1 MFAIEMKK
9 LLKEIQFYSP
19 FRRNF
24 FPKYGYNFTVP
35 QLCFLCESLGKTRD
49 VPGSVIEIGCHNGA
63 TTVLFNR
70 LMDDLGM
77 LKDYYAIDTFSGFT
91 REDVDFEVEHRGK
104 RGDLFAGAFE
114 VNNKRWFDGTMQQ
127 NNISRVESIQAD
139 VNNLDMAIHAP
150 YSFAL
155 LDVDLYKP
163 TKKCLAEIY
172 AAMSPKGIIIVDD
185 CNEADVRW
193 DGADQAYK
201 EFAAEIGHPIRI
213 VHEKLGILEKA

>member
-35 QLCFLCESLGKTRD
+35 QLMFLCESLADTRE

-70 LMDDLGM
+70 LMDDLDM
-77 LKDYYAIDTFSGFT
+77 RKAYYAIDTFSGFT
-91 REDVDFEVEHRGK
+91 SEDVDFEVANRGK
-104 RGDLFAGAFE
+104 RGELFSGAFQ
-114 VNNKRWFDGTMQQ
+114 VNNKRWFDGTMKQ
-127 NNISRVESIQAD
+127 NGISRVESIQAD
-139 VNNLDMAIHAP
+139 INHVDMAERAP

-163 TKKCLAEIY
+163 TRKCIGELYE
-172 AAMSPKGIIIVDD
+172 AMSPGGIIVVDD
-185 CNEADVRW
+185 CDEADLRW

-201 EFAAEIGHPIRI
+201 EFMESIAQPPRI
-213 VHEKLGILEKA
+213 VHQKLGVVRKP

>member
-1 MFAIEMKK
+1 MFATAMKK

-19 FRRNF
+19 FRHNF

-35 QLCFLCESLGKTRD
+35 QLMFLCESLRSTRD
-49 VPGSVIEIGCHNGA
+49 VPGSVVEIGCHNGA

-77 LKDYYAIDTFSGFT
+77 RKAYYAIDTFSGFT
-91 REDVDFEVEHRGK
+91 SEDVEFEVANRGK
-104 RGDLFAGAFE
+104 RDGLFDGAFQ

-127 NNISRVESIQAD
+127 NGITRVQSIQAD
-139 VNNLDMAIHAP
+139 VNHVDLLARGP
-150 YSFAL
+150 YSFVL

-163 TKKCLAEIY
+163 TRKALDDLY
-172 AAMSPKGIIIVDD
+172 AAMSPGGLIVVDD
-185 CNEADVRW
+185 CDETHQHW

-201 EFAAEIGHPIRI
+201 EFIRSIGETPRI
-213 VHEKLGILEKA
+213 EHQKLGIVRKP

>member
-19 FRRNF
+19 FRHNF

-35 QLCFLCESLGKTRD
+35 QLLFLCESLTETRD
-49 VPGSVIEIGCHNGA
+49 VPGAVVEIGCHNGA

-77 LKDYYAIDTFSGFT
+77 RKNYYAVDTFSGFT
-91 REDVDFEVEHRGK
+91 REDVEFEVQHRGK
-104 RGDLFAGAFE
+104 RDELFAGAFE
-114 VNNKRWFDGTMQQ
+114 VNNKRWFDGTMAQ
-127 NNISRVESIQAD
+127 NNISRVQSIQAD

-163 TKKCLAEIY
+163 TKKCLGEIY
-172 AAMSPKGIIIVDD
+172 AAMSPDGIIIVDD

-201 EFAAEIGHPIRI
+201 EFAAETGQPARI
-213 VHEKLGILEKA
+213 VHGKLGVLEKR

>member
-1 MFAIEMKK
+1 MFATEMKK

-19 FRRNF
+19 FRHNF

-35 QLCFLCESLGKTRD
+35 QLMFLCESLGQTRE
-49 VPGSVIEIGCHNGA
+49 VPGSVVELGCHNGA

-77 LKDYYAIDTFSGFT
+77 HKTYYAIDTFSGFT
-91 REDVDFEVEHRGK
+91 SEDVDFEVANRGK
-104 RGDLFAGAFE
+104 EGTLFSGAFQ
-114 VNNKRWFDGTMQQ
+114 VNNKRWFDGTMKQ
-127 NNISRVESIQAD
+127 NGIKRVESIQGD
-139 VNNLDMAIHAP
+139 VNHVDMSARAP

-163 TKKCLAEIY
+163 TRKVLGELY
-172 AAMSPKGIIIVDD
+172 AAMSSGGIIIVDD
-185 CNEADVRW
+185 CDEADLRW

-201 EFAAEIGHPIRI
+201 EFMASIGQPPRI
-213 VHEKLGILEKA
+213 VHNKLGVIHKS

>member
-1 MFAIEMKK
+1 MFTIQMKK

-19 FRRNF
+19 FRHNF

-35 QLCFLCESLGKTRD
+35 QLMFLCESLGETRD
-49 VPGSVIEIGCHNGA
+49 VPGAVVEIGCHNGA

-77 LKDYYAIDTFSGFT
+77 QKDYYAIDTFSGFT
-91 REDVDFEVEHRGK
+91 SEDVDFEVQHRGK
-104 RGDLFAGAFE
+104 QGKLFAGAFE
-114 VNNKRWFDGTMQQ
+114 VNNRRWFDGTMAQ
-127 NNISRVESIQAD
+127 NNIRRVESIQAD
-139 VNNLDMAIHAP
+139 ANKLDMAIHAP

-163 TKKCLAEIY
+163 TRKCLGEIY
-172 AAMSPKGIIIVDD
+172 EAMSPNGIIIVDD
-185 CNEADVRW
+185 CDETDMRW

-201 EFAAEIGHPIRI
+201 EFAAEIGHPVQII
-213 VHEKLGILEKA
+213 QGKLGVLRKA

>member
-19 FRRNF
+19 FRHNF

-35 QLCFLCESLGKTRD
+35 QLMFLCESLASTRE
-49 VPGSVIEIGCHNGA
+49 VPGSVVEIGCHNGA

-77 LKDYYAIDTFSGFT
+77 HKTYYAIDTFSGFT
-91 REDVDFEVEHRGK
+91 SEDVEYEVANRGK
-104 RGDLFAGAFE
+104 RGELFSGAFQ

-127 NNISRVESIQAD
+127 NGITRVESIQAD
-139 VNNLDMAIHAP
+139 VNHVDLLARAP
-150 YSFAL
+150 YSFVL

-163 TKKCLAEIY
+163 TRKALGELY
-172 AAMSPKGIIIVDD
+172 QAMSPGGMIIVDD
-185 CNEADVRW
+185 CNEHDIRW

-201 EFAAEIGHPIRI
+201 EFMQSIGEPPRI
-213 VHEKLGILEKA
+213 VHTKLGIVRKP

>member
-19 FRRNF
+19 FRHNF

-35 QLCFLCESLGKTRD
+35 QLMFLCESLSSTRD
-49 VPGSVIEIGCHNGA
+49 VPGSLVEIGCHNGA

-77 LKDYYAIDTFSGFT
+77 RKTYYAIDTFSGFT
-91 REDVDFEVEHRGK
+91 REDVDFEVKHRGK

-114 VNNKRWFDGTMQQ
+114 VNSKRWFDGTMEQ
-127 NNISRVESIQAD
+127 NHISRVQSIRAD
-139 VNNLDMAIHAP
+139 INHFDMSTHAP
-150 YSFAL
+150 YSFVL

-163 TKKCLAEIY
+163 TKKVLAELY
-172 AAMSPKGIIIVDD
+172 AAMSPGGIIIVDD
-185 CNEADVRW
+185 CDEADMRW

-201 EFAAEIGHPIRI
+201 EFAAEIGKPVRI
-213 VHEKLGILEKA
+213 VHQKLGVLTKQ

>member
-1 MFAIEMKK
+1 MFVIQMKK
-9 LLKEIQFYSP
+9 LLKEIQFHSP
-19 FRRNF
+19 FRHNF

-35 QLCFLCESLGKTRD
+35 QLLFLCESLTETRD
-49 VPGSVIEIGCHNGA
+49 VSGAVVEIGCHNGA

-77 LKDYYAIDTFSGFT
+77 QKNYFAIDTFSGFT
-91 REDVDFEVEHRGK
+91 REDVDFEVKHRGK
-104 RGDLFAGAFE
+104 RGELFAGAFE
-114 VNNKRWFDGTMQQ
+114 VNNKRWFDGTMEQ

-163 TKKCLAEIY
+163 TKKCLGEIY
-172 AAMSPKGIIIVDD
+172 ASMSPNGIIIIDD

-213 VHEKLGILEKA
+213 VHEKLGVLQKA